1 MMMMPRPT
9 HTVRRFAASARGIA
23 AVEFALVSPM
33 LLLLLL
39 GSIDAG
45 RAVAVYMKVRT
56 ATYVVDTVTNQYST
70 IQDTD
75 MQTILQATSK
85 VLYPYSNTPVVV
97 VLSQVKVVTGGAA
110 TVGWSDTLNGT
121 ARAVGSSVSV
131 PANLA
136 VPTPPYNASTCSAY
150 PCYLILGE
158 VSYTY
163 TPMFGYF
170 LTGAITLSD
179 TLYVTPRNVNCIQR
193 NASC

>member
-1 MMMMPRPT
+1 MPRPT
-9 HTVRRFAASARGIA
+9 HTVRRFAASAHGIA

-45 RAVAVYMKVRT
+45 RAVAVYMKVRS
-56 ATYVVDTVTNQYST
+56 ATYVLDTVTNQYST

-75 MQTILQATSK
+75 MQQILLATSK
-85 VLYPYSNTPVVV
+85 VLSPYPAGPVVV
-97 VLSQVKVVTGGAA
+97 VLSQVKVVAGGAA

-121 ARAVGSSVSV
+121 ARTVGSSVSV

-150 PCYLILGE
+150 PCYLVLGE
-158 VSYTY
+158 VKYTY

-170 LTGAITLSD
+170 IAGTITFSD
-179 TLYVTPRNVNCIQR
+179 NLYVTPRNVNCIKR

>member
-1 MMMMPRPT
+1 MMMPQPT
-9 HTVRRFAASARGIA
+9 HIVRRFAASARGIA

-45 RAVAVYMKVRT
+45 RAVAIYMKVRS
-56 ATYVVDTVTNQYST
+56 ATYVVDSIANQYST

-75 MQTILQATSK
+75 MQTILGATSK
-85 VLYPYSNTPVVV
+85 VLSPYPSAPVVV
-97 VLSQVKVVTGGAA
+97 VISQVKVVAGGAA
-110 TVGWSDTLNGT
+110 TVAWSDTLNGT
-121 ARAVGSSVSV
+121 ARAAGSSVSV
-131 PANLA
+131 PASLA

-158 VSYTY
+158 VSYAY

-170 LTGAITLSD
+170 LAGAITLSD
-179 TLYVTPRNVNCIQR
+179 KLYVTPRNVNCIQR

>member
-1 MMMMPRPT
+1 MMMPRPT
-9 HTVRRFAASARGIA
+9 HTVRRFAASERGIA

-45 RAVAVYMKVRT
+45 RAVAIYMKVRS
-56 ATYVVDTVTNQYST
+56 ATYVVDSIANQYSI

-75 MQTILQATSK
+75 MQTILGATSK
-85 VLYPYSNTPVVV
+85 VLSPYPSAPVVV
-97 VLSQVKVVTGGAA
+97 VISQVKVVAGGAA
-110 TVGWSDTLNGT
+110 TVGWSDSLNGT
-121 ARAVGSSVSV
+121 ARSVGSTVTGF
-131 PANLA
+131 PAGLA
-136 VPTPPYNASTCSAY
+136 VPTPPYNTSTCSAY
-150 PCYLILGE
+150 PCYLVLGE

-170 LTGAITLSD
+170 LSGAITLSD
-179 TLYVTPRNVNCIQR
+179 KLYVTPRNVNCIRR

>member
-1 MMMMPRPT
+1 MMMPRPT
-9 HTVRRFAASARGIA
+9 NTVRRFAASARGIA

-45 RAVAVYMKVRT
+45 RAVAIYMKVRS
-56 ATYVVDTVTNQYST
+56 ATYVVDSIANQYSA

-75 MQTILQATSK
+75 MQTILGATSK
-85 VLYPYSNTPVVV
+85 VLSPYPSAPVVV
-97 VLSQVKVVTGGAA
+97 VISQVKVVTGGAA
-110 TVGWSDTLNGT
+110 TVTWSDTLNGT
-121 ARAVGSSVSV
+121 ARAVGSSVSI

-150 PCYLILGE
+150 PCYLVLGE
-158 VSYTY
+158 VRYTY

-170 LTGAITLSD
+170 IAGAITLSD
-179 TLYVTPRNVNCIQR
+179 KLYVTPRNVNCIKR